1 MLELLL
7 FGLLLLAAAVILN
20 LIVPTVTTCIVSAWL
35 LLLAAGIIF
44 GYIVDKQRDCFRVL
58 LAKTYRIY
66 RIFNNSALTTTPTG
80 YGDLLVITGLV
91 VFGFVI
97 MAAITTFASGLMR
110 PTIIQNSVI
119 PTLQIEECRSPSGA
133 LFTVFA
139 ALLIAYLIILIIATC
154 ILVYLTR
161 HVDSAYNESRYLG
174 ILAYLLLEIAVV
186 FLPIDFVAYTFSAG
200 DLFSVRAICLFV
212 IILLIMTLICLP
224 KVVNIRRENK
234 IDEASRRAHDR
245 QFEQRIL
252 EVESSSSFD
261 DSDEEHRFMQ
271 NFERRRRGV
280 TAEGPTA
287 REDDP
292 AEWNTGLMSQ
302 VINAPAEYAS
312 HNETSIW
319 AGPTN
324 R

>member
-1 MLELLL
+1 M
-7 FGLLLLAAAVILN
+7 
-20 LIVPTVTTCIVSAWL
+20 
-35 LLLAAGIIF
+35 
-44 GYIVDKQRDCFRVL
+44 L

-66 RIFNNSALTTTPTG
+66 RIFNNSALTTTPIG

-91 VFGFVI
+91 VFGFVLI
-97 MAAITTFASGLMR
+97 AAIVTFATGLMR
-110 PTIIQNSVI
+110 PTIIQNDDI
-119 PTLQIEECRSPSGA
+119 PTLQIVQCRSPSTA

-139 ALLIAYLIILIIATC
+139 GLLIGYIAILILATC

-174 ILAYLLLEIAVV
+174 ILAYLLLEIAIV
-186 FLPIDFVAYTFSAG
+186 FLPIDFVAFTFSAG
-200 DLFSVRAICLFV
+200 DLFSIRALCLVV
-212 IILLIMTLICLP
+212 IIMLIMSLICFP
-224 KVVNIRRENK
+224 KVVNIHRENK
-234 IDEASRRAHDR
+234 IDEASRRARDR

-280 TAEGPTA
+280 TAEGPTV

-292 AEWNTGLMSQ
+292 VERNTGLMSQ
-302 VINAPAEYAS
+302 AIGNPAEYATQ
-312 HNETSIW
+312 NEMPIW
-319 AGPTN
+319 AGPTS
-324 R
+324 